1 MGWGDFN
8 PVSWVQPVA
17 QTVRQVASDVGT
29 SATNLYKDVATA
41 QNLAYLNPGA
51 ALVSDAGRQAVL
63 QTYGKYAAPVV
74 GMFGGPAGAGAAG
87 LAGNVLG
94 GMPADGVGSWLAN
107 LLGGQ
112 QPAAP
117 RQQNDGGAPFV
128 VAPPAQSAG
137 TPAWVLPAAIA
148 AGAVALVLALRK

>member
-8 PVSWVQPVA
+8 PVSWVQPVT

-41 QNLAYLNPGA
+41 QNLAFVNPGA

-63 QTYGKYAAPVV
+63 QTYGKYATPLM
-74 GMFGGPAGAGAAG
+74 GMFGGPAGAGAGG

-94 GMPADGVGSWLAN
+94 SMPADSVGSWLAN
-107 LLGGQ
+107 LFGGQ
-112 QPAAP
+112 QPAP

-128 VAPPAQSAG
+128 VAPPARSSG
-137 TPAWVLPAAIA
+137 MPAWVLPATIG
-148 AGAVALVLALRK
+148 AGVLVLVLALRK